1 MINNVTLIGR
11 LTATPELRQTTT
23 GKTVVSFCIAVERR
37 FDRATS
43 DFINIVAWNKTAEF
57 VSKYFTKGDLI
68 ALTGSILTRK
78 YEDKDGNKRTAFEVL
93 ADDVSFCGKKEKSS
107 EPDFEEIKVSGD
119 LPFCFV
125 PNMIKF

>member
-57 VSKYFTKGDLI
+57 VSKYFAKGDLI
-68 ALTGSILTRK
+68 ALTGSIQTRK

-93 ADDVSFCGKKEKSS
+93 ADDVSFCSAKKEKSS

-119 LPFCFV
+119 LPF
-125 PNMIKF
+125 

>member
-43 DFINIVAWNKTAEF
+43 DFINIVAWNKTA
-57 VSKYFTKGDLI
+57 
-68 ALTGSILTRK
+68 
-78 YEDKDGNKRTAFEVL
+78 
-93 ADDVSFCGKKEKSS
+93 
-107 EPDFEEIKVSGD
+107 
-119 LPFCFV
+119 
-125 PNMIKF
+125 

>member
-23 GKTVVSFCIAVERR
+23 GKAVVSFCIAVERR

-57 VSKYFTKGDLI
+57 VNKYFAKGDLI
-68 ALTGSILTRK
+68 ALTGSIQTRK
-78 YEDKDGNKRTAFEVL
+78 YDDKDGNKRTAFEVL
-93 ADDVSFCGKKEKSS
+93 ANDVSFCGTKKEKFS
-107 EPDFEEIKVSGD
+107 EPEFEEIKISGD
-119 LPFCFV
+119 LPF
-125 PNMIKF
+125 

>member
-1 MINNVTLIGR
+1 MTNNVTLIGR

-57 VSKYFTKGDLI
+57 VSKYFAKGDLI
-68 ALTGSILTRK
+68 ALTGSIQTRK

-93 ADDVSFCGKKEKSS
+93 ADDVSFCGAKKEKSS
-107 EPDFEEIKVSGD
+107 EPEFEEIKISSD
-119 LPFCFV
+119 LPF
-125 PNMIKF
+125 

>member
-37 FDRATS
+37 FDRDTS

-57 VSKYFTKGDLI
+57 VGKYFAKGDLI
-68 ALTGSILTRK
+68 ALTGSIQARK
-78 YEDKDGNKRTAFEVL
+78 YEDKDCNKRTAFEVL
-93 ADDVSFCGKKEKSS
+93 ADDVSFCGTKKEKSP
-107 EPDFEEIKVSGD
+107 EPDFEEIEVSDD
-119 LPFCFV
+119 LPF
-125 PNMIKF
+125 

>member
-57 VSKYFTKGDLI
+57 VSKYFVKGDLI
-68 ALTGSILTRK
+68 ALTGSIQTRK

-93 ADDVSFCGKKEKSS
+93 ADDVSFCSTKKEKTSGP
-107 EPDFEEIKVSGD
+107 EFEEIKVSGD
-119 LPFCFV
+119 LPF
-125 PNMIKF
+125 

>member
-37 FDRATS
+37 FDRSTS

-57 VSKYFTKGDLI
+57 VSKYFAKGDLI
-68 ALTGSILTRK
+68 ALTGSIQTRK
-78 YEDKDGNKRTAFEVL
+78 YEDKDGNKRTVFEVL
-93 ADDVSFCGKKEKSS
+93 ADDVSFCNTKKEKSS
-107 EPDFEEIKVSGD
+107 EPDFEEIKISGD
-119 LPFCFV
+119 LPF
-125 PNMIKF
+125 

>member
-23 GKTVVSFCIAVERR
+23 GKTVVSFCVAVERR

-57 VSKYFTKGDLI
+57 VSKYFAKGDLI
-68 ALTGSILTRK
+68 ALTGSIQTRK

-93 ADDVSFCGKKEKSS
+93 ADDVSFCSTKKEKSS

-119 LPFCFV
+119 LPF
-125 PNMIKF
+125 

>member
-11 LTATPELRQTTT
+11 LTATHELRKTTT

-68 ALTGSILTRK
+68 ALTGSIQTRK

-93 ADDVSFCGKKEKSS
+93 ADDVSFCAKKDKSS
-107 EPDFEEIKVSGD
+107 EPEFEEIKISGD
-119 LPFCFV
+119 LPF
-125 PNMIKF
+125 

>member
-1 MINNVTLIGR
+1 MINNVTLMGR

-68 ALTGSILTRK
+68 ALTGSIQTRK
-78 YEDKDGNKRTAFEVL
+78 YEYKDGNKRTVFEVL
-93 ADDVSFCGKKEKSS
+93 ADDVSFCSAKREKSP
-107 EPDFEEIKVSGD
+107 EPEFEEIKVSGD
-119 LPFCFV
+119 LPF
-125 PNMIKF
+125 

>member
-57 VSKYFTKGDLI
+57 VGKYFAKGDLI
-68 ALTGSILTRK
+68 ALTGSIQTRK

-93 ADDVSFCGKKEKSS
+93 ADDVSFCSAKKEKSP
-107 EPDFEEIKVSGD
+107 EPEFEEIKISGD
-119 LPFCFV
+119 LPF
-125 PNMIKF
+125 

>member
-57 VSKYFTKGDLI
+57 VSKYFAKGDLI
-68 ALTGSILTRK
+68 ALTGSIQTRK
-78 YEDKDGNKRTAFEVL
+78 YEDKDGNKRAAFEVL
-93 ADDVSFCGKKEKSS
+93 ADDVSFCSTKKEKPS
-107 EPDFEEIKVSGD
+107 EPDFEEIKISGD
-119 LPFCFV
+119 LPF
-125 PNMIKF
+125 

>member
-57 VSKYFTKGDLI
+57 VSKYFAKGDLI
-68 ALTGSILTRK
+68 ALTGSIQTRK

-93 ADDVSFCGKKEKSS
+93 ADDVSFCSAKKEKSP
-107 EPDFEEIKVSGD
+107 EP
-119 LPFCFV
+119 
-125 PNMIKF
+125 

>member
-37 FDRATS
+37 FDRDTS

-57 VSKYFTKGDLI
+57 VSKYFAKGDLI
-68 ALTGSILTRK
+68 ALTGSIQTRK
-78 YEDKDGNKRTAFEVL
+78 YEDKDGNKRTAYEVL
-93 ADDVSFCGKKEKSS
+93 ADDVSFCGTKKEKSS
-107 EPDFEEIKVSGD
+107 EPDFEEIEVSDD
-119 LPFCFV
+119 LPF
-125 PNMIKF
+125 

>member
-57 VSKYFTKGDLI
+57 VGKYFAKGDLI
-68 ALTGSILTRK
+68 ALTGSIQTRK

-93 ADDVSFCGKKEKSS
+93 ADDVSFCNTKKEKSP

-119 LPFCFV
+119 LPF
-125 PNMIKF
+125 